1 MMTNVIIDPCN
12 IAEDLGLGPDDEL
25 SDLSAIKE
33 PENKGMEFHVQ
44 MNGYTLQ
51 DMDNLI
57 VEAAARI
64 ILGRQN
70 DTKISKE
77 IEAKAIAAISAKID
91 ARLEKVTAEIID
103 QPVTPNWG
111 DKKPVTMREMI
122 GLYGKEYLT
131 QRVFPSG
138 EDYKS
143 DGWGSSNSMSRA
155 EHFVQK
161 TLSRVFKD
169 EITKATNAAIT
180 QIQTDFKAAHQTI
193 LDAEKTRVREALA
206 KATGAA

>member
-1 MMTNVIIDPCN
+1 M
-12 IAEDLGLGPDDEL
+12 
-25 SDLSAIKE
+25 
-33 PENKGMEFHVQ
+33 
-44 MNGYTLQ
+44 
-51 DMDNLI
+51 
-57 VEAAARI
+57 
-64 ILGRQN
+64 
-70 DTKISKE
+70 
-77 IEAKAIAAISAKID
+77 
-91 ARLEKVTAEIID
+91 TAEIID

-131 QRVFPSG
+131 QRVLPSG

-143 DGWGSSNSMSRA
+143 DGWGSNNSMSRA

-169 EITKATNAAIT
+169 EISKATNAAIT
-180 QIQTDFKAAHQTI
+180 QIQTDFKSAHQAI

>member
-1 MMTNVIIDPCN
+1 MQAVQHSGHTQTGWRTEMTNVIIDPCN
-12 IAEDLGLGPDDEL
+12 IAEDLGLGPGDEL

-103 QPVTPNWG
+103 QLRP
-111 DKKPVTMREMI
+111 
-122 GLYGKEYLT
+122 
-131 QRVFPSG
+131 PS
-138 EDYKS
+138 S
-143 DGWGSSNSMSRA
+143 VRN
-155 EHFVQK
+155 
-161 TLSRVFKD
+161 
-169 EITKATNAAIT
+169 
-180 QIQTDFKAAHQTI
+180 KAAPLRRSTGNV
-193 LDAEKTRVREALA
+193 T
-206 KATGAA
+206 ATASCRPKN